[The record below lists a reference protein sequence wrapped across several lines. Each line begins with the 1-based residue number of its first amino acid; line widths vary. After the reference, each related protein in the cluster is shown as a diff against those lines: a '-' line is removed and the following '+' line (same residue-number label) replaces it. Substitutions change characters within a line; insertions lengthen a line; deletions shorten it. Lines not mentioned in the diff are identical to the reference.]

1 MSLDHFDWVDPP
13 PLIAN
18 QVLRTSTEV
27 LLSVGGEA
35 DMEDSA
41 EYGELSTK
49 D

>member
-1 MSLDHFDWVDPP
+1 MMSL
-13 PLIAN
+13 
-18 QVLRTSTEV
+18 QVLQKNPEV
-27 LLSVGGEA
+27 LYSLGGEA